1 MQTEMRWILLK
12 ELAQAFTVFSQETFQ
27 SFPIAIFF
35 LIEIMVSICMTSSLH
50 THTKNSERS
59 NLIKVV
65 GHNKRSRS
73 SGMHGLKL
81 LTLSH
86 WAYKLDFFQFQA
98 LFHPVVTQSEQHYE

>member
-1 MQTEMRWILLK
+1 MRWILLK

-27 SFPIAIFF
+27 SFPIAIF
-35 LIEIMVSICMTSSLH
+35 LTEIRVSICMTLSLH

-65 GHNKRSRS
+65 GHNKRSRR

-86 WAYKLDFFQFQA
+86 
-98 LFHPVVTQSEQHYE
+98 